1 MSDKYDINENNFLAR
16 IGQIKQEEPKAKA
29 APAAEKEEE

>member
-1 MSDKYDINENNFLAR
+1 MSDKYDINHNNFLVR
-16 IGQIKQEEPKAKA
+16 IGQIKKEEPKAKA

>member
-1 MSDKYDINENNFLAR
+1 MSDKYDINENDFLVR
-16 IGQIKQEEPKAKA
+16 TGQIKQEEPKAKT